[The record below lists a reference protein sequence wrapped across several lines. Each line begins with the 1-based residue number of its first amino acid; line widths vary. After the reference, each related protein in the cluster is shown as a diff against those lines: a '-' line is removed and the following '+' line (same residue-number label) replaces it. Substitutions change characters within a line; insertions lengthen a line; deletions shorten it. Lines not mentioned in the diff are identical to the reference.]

1 MGRRCFSFGAGPWDP
16 DRRFET
22 SCLLRPWTLFFCR
35 AAMCIYAFVT
45 IFFIII
51 FSCTAE
57 SSPPTPSSPSPETPI
72 AMTEK
77 DVTTGCASVPR
88 SFSYFTVLSYWGL
101 AFYFLFASVH
111 TFSYARTRQPL
122 LLRFPRPLQALH
134 ALFYSSVVVFPF
146 IVTLTYWAVL
156 SRSFHFPT
164 AFDTWRNL
172 SQHALN
178 SVFALFEI
186 IVPRT
191 NPLPWLHLLWLALIL
206 LTYLAVAFI
215 TLADQGFFVY
225 GFLDYRQ
232 AGGRAYV
239 AAYVLGITA
248 ALVLIFCAVH
258 FLIRLRCWL
267 TESKLQ
273 LAAKYAREPLV
284 VADVEVADVKTKA
297 SREK

>member
-22 SCLLRPWTLFFCR
+22 SCLVRPWTLFLCR

-51 FSCTAE
+51 FDCTAIT
-57 SSPPTPSSPSPETPI
+57 SPPPSSPSHKT
-72 AMTEK
+72 ATTAATTAK
-77 DVTTGCASVPR
+77 DTTTGCASVPR

-101 AFYFLFASVH
+101 AFYFLFASLH
-111 TFSYARTRQPL
+111 SFSYARTGHPL

-134 ALFYSSVVVFPF
+134 SLFYSSIVVFPF

-156 SRSFHFPT
+156 YRASFPT
-164 AFDTWRNL
+164 AFDTWRNV

-186 IVPRT
+186 VVPRT
-191 NPLPWLHLLWLALIL
+191 SPLPWLHLAWLALFL
-206 LTYLAVAFI
+206 LAYLAVAFI
-215 TLADQGFFVY
+215 TLADQGFYVY
-225 GFLDYRQ
+225 AFLDYRQ

-239 AAYVLGITA
+239 AAYVFGITF

-267 TESKLQ
+267 TESKLK
-273 LAAKYAREPLV
+273 LAVKYARDPSLAADIEAAV
-284 VADVEVADVKTKA
+284 VETKA
-297 SREK
+297 SS